1 MSPSFAEIAPRYDA
15 LRPLSA
21 GDRAR
26 LETMLREAALQ
37 PGDQV
42 VEVGC
47 GTGRSTLPL
56 SAMTPARVMGVDTEV
71 RMLDVARGKDA
82 AGRVDW
88 VRGSAYRLPLAEG
101 TAALVMMVMVVHL
114 LRQGV
119 RAFPE
124 ARRILRPGGHLS
136 LWTFTPRHVE
146 EFYLN
151 PYFPSIAV
159 IDRPRFPSAAV
170 LSAELRRAGFD
181 EPRVQ
186 LMDEPRQLDI
196 ADVVDRVRGRYI
208 STLAMLA
215 PLEYRLGL
223 QQLEEML
230 ARDRSIRLTQRSEW
244 AIITAPEDKKGAA
257 GAPVSSLVS
266 AGAIDTLGLR
276 L

>member
-37 PGDQV
+37 PGEQV

-47 GTGRSTLPL
+47 GTGRLTLPL
-56 SAMTPARVMGVDTEV
+56 SAMTPARVMGVDAEV
-71 RMLDVARGKDA
+71 RMLDVARRKDT

-88 VRGSAYRLPLAEG
+88 VRGSAYRLPLGEG

-114 LRQGV
+114 LRQRV
-119 RAFPE
+119 RAFTE
-124 ARRILRPGGHLS
+124 ARRILRPGGQLS

-181 EPRVQ
+181 EPRGRP
-186 LMDEPRQLDI
+186 MDEPPRP
-196 ADVVDRVRGRYI
+196 G
-208 STLAMLA
+208 
-215 PLEYRLGL
+215 
-223 QQLEEML
+223 
-230 ARDRSIRLTQRSEW
+230 
-244 AIITAPEDKKGAA
+244 TAPAA
-257 GAPVSSLVS
+257 SP
-266 AGAIDTLGLR
+266 LR
-276 L
+276 

>member
-37 PGDQV
+37 PGDRV

-47 GTGRSTLPL
+47 GTGRLTLPL
-56 SAMTPARVMGVDTEV
+56 AAMTPARVTGVDTET
-71 RMLDVARGKDA
+71 RMLEVARGKDA

-88 VRGSAYRLPLAEG
+88 IRGSAYRLPLEEG
-101 TAALVMMVMVVHL
+101 AAALVTMVMVVHL
-114 LRQGV
+114 LRQRG
-119 RAFPE
+119 RAFTE
-124 ARRILRPGGHLS
+124 ARRILRAGGQLS
-136 LWTFTPRHVE
+136 IWTFSPRHVE

-151 PYFPSIAV
+151 AYFPSIAV
-159 IDRPRFPSAAV
+159 IDRPRFPSVAV

-181 EPRVQ
+181 DLRVQ
-186 LMDEPRQLDI
+186 MMEEPRQLDI
-196 ADVVDRVRGRYI
+196 AVVVDRVRGRYI
-208 STLAMLA
+208 STLAMLP

-230 ARDRSIRLTQRSEW
+230 AQDRSIKLAQRSEW
-244 AIITAPEDKKGAA
+244 AIITARK
-257 GAPVSSLVS
+257 
-266 AGAIDTLGLR
+266 
-276 L
+276 

>member
-26 LETMLREAALQ
+26 LETMLREAILQ

-47 GTGRSTLPL
+47 GTGRLTLPL
-56 SAMTPARVMGVDTEV
+56 SAMTAARVMGVDAEA
-71 RMLDVARGKDA
+71 RMLDVARAKDT

-101 TAALVMMVMVVHL
+101 AAALVMMVMVVHL
-114 LRQGV
+114 LRQRV
-119 RAFPE
+119 RAFSE
-124 ARRILRPGGHLS
+124 ARRILRAGGRLS
-136 LWTFTPRHVE
+136 VWTFTPRHVA

-159 IDRPRFPSAAV
+159 IDRPRFPPAET
-170 LSAELRRAGFD
+170 LTAELRRAGFASVETEVRD
-181 EPRVQ
+181 EVRGMP
-186 LMDEPRQLDI
+186 I
-196 ADVVDRVRGRYI
+196 AEVVDRVRGRYI
-208 STLAMLA
+208 STLAMLR

-223 QQLEEML
+223 QRLEELL
-230 ARDRSIRLTQRSEW
+230 AQDRSATLTQRSEW
-244 AIITAPEDKKGAA
+244 AIMTARTAA
-257 GAPVSSLVS
+257 A
-266 AGAIDTLGLR
+266 
-276 L
+276 

>member
-15 LRPLSA
+15 LRPLSS

-26 LETMLREAALQ
+26 LESMLGESDLHATDL
-37 PGDQV
+37 V

-47 GTGRSTLPL
+47 GTGRLTLPL
-56 SAMTPARVMGVDTEV
+56 AAITPARVMGVDAEAK
-71 RMLDVARGKDA
+71 MLDVARAKDG
-82 AGRVDW
+82 AGRVEW
-88 VRGSAYRLPLAEG
+88 VRGSAYRLPVGDGEAS
-101 TAALVMMVMVVHL
+101 LVMMVMVVHL
-114 LRQGV
+114 LRQRV
-119 RAFPE
+119 RAFTE
-124 ARRILRPGGHLS
+124 ARRILRPGGQLS

-159 IDRPRFPSAAV
+159 IDRPRFPSVTV
-170 LSAELRRAGFD
+170 LTAELRRAGFD
-181 EPRVQ
+181 EPHVQ

-208 STLAMLA
+208 STLAMLP

-230 ARDRSIRLTQRSEW
+230 AQDRSIRLTQRSEW
-244 AIITAPEDKKGAA
+244 AIVTARK
-257 GAPVSSLVS
+257 
-266 AGAIDTLGLR
+266 
-276 L
+276 

>member
-26 LETMLREAALQ
+26 LENMLRGAALQ
-37 PGDQV
+37 ADNLV

-47 GTGRSTLPL
+47 GTGRLTLPL
-56 SAMTPARVMGVDTEV
+56 SGMTPARVMGVDSEA

-82 AGRVDW
+82 AGRVGW
-88 VRGSAYRLPLAEG
+88 VRGSAYRIPVGDGA
-101 TAALVMMVMVVHL
+101 AALVMMVMVVHL
-114 LRQGV
+114 LRQRV
-119 RAFPE
+119 RAFTE
-124 ARRILRPGGHLS
+124 ARRILQPGGQLS
-136 LWTFTPRHVE
+136 IWTFTPRHVE

-151 PYFPSIAV
+151 AYFPSIAV
-159 IDRPRFPSAAV
+159 IDRPRFPSPAV

-181 EPRVQ
+181 EVRADV
-186 LMDEPRQLDI
+186 MDEPRRMDI

-208 STLAMLA
+208 STLAMLP

-230 ARDRSIRLTQRSEW
+230 AQDRSIRLLQRSEW
-244 AIITAPEDKKGAA
+244 VIVTARTGSSAPAANPPE
-257 GAPVSSLVS
+257 
-266 AGAIDTLGLR
+266 
-276 L
+276 